1 MLFRDLADAKM
12 TKGIDCE
19 KFYALCVRG
28 RADVGTIYDMN
39 VFVLLS
45 PVGIGLIAA
54 GAAVAVIGIFLLLHF
69 TILASMRYKKT
80 VRDLSRRFE
89 YLHALLTGQDSQYLR
104 RIEAISQTNLLYT
117 DTHATYNKRFKDIR
131 DKSDSSAQAAI
142 NNLKDLLS
150 ERAYKALKAE
160 LPRCRTIIENYDEEV
175 NALNNDLL
183 LIIKPEE
190 ECRQMS
196 LHLKEELRKIKQSYF
211 IKQADLALM
220 AASFDQIFKQL
231 DEQFQ
236 AFESCVESARYDD
249 AKGILPE
256 IAAVIKE
263 LGRCLQE
270 LPNICIT
277 ITTVIPDKLASLQNR
292 YEEMVRA
299 DFPLHHLIVKGNIE
313 DMNNLLKEITERVT
327 QFDLSRVNEEL
338 DGIIAHI
345 DEYFDL
351 FDREKEARLI
361 FENECESIYAEE
373 ATIEK
378 KYIRL
383 SNGLPEVKSIYVIPP
398 KAQSQIDAIKNL
410 INKAGAT
417 KRSLDTFIHSGTK
430 QPYSIL
436 VEKMHTL
443 RDEAEAASTAID
455 DFERYLMSL
464 KSDTESAVAII
475 AEYYD
480 KLHRCEVALDHIGL
494 DVVRT
499 RYVDAIE
506 ACYGY
511 IDDVFKIV
519 HTLPIDVEAVNELIG
534 HLQEEGASLYDAV
547 MNDLEQCKL
556 ADSAILFA
564 NRDRRHLGEVNEALK
579 QTESYYFN
587 GDFRRAYT
595 ETGACLKRIRGE

>member
-1 MLFRDLADAKM
+1 M
-12 TKGIDCE
+12 T
-19 KFYALCVRG
+19 YL
-28 RADVGTIYDMN
+28 
-39 VFVLLS
+39 VLLS
-45 PVGIGLIAA
+45 PLSIGLIVAA
-54 GAAVAVIGIFLLLHF
+54 GVVVAVGLFLLLHF
-69 TILASMRYKKT
+69 TLLASMRYKKT
-80 VRDLSRRFE
+80 VRELSRRFE

-104 RIEAISQTNLLYT
+104 RIESISQTNLLYA
-117 DTHATYNKRFKDIR
+117 DTHATFNKRFKDIR

-160 LPRCRTIIENYDEEV
+160 LPRARVIIENYDEEV
-175 NALNNDLL
+175 NGLNNDLL
-183 LIIKPEE
+183 HIIKPEE

-220 AASFDQIFKQL
+220 AASFEQVFKQL

-236 AFESCVESARYDD
+236 QFETCVESARYDD
-249 AKGILPE
+249 AKNLLPD

-277 ITTVIPDKLASLQNR
+277 ITSVIPDKLASLQNR

-313 DMNNLLKEITERVT
+313 DMNNLLSEITERVT
-327 QFDLSRVNEEL
+327 QFDLRRVNEEL
-338 DGIIAHI
+338 DGIIARI

-351 FDREKEARLI
+351 FDNEKDARLI
-361 FENECESIYAEE
+361 FENECEKIYADE
-373 ATIEK
+373 ASIEK

-383 SNGLPEVKSIYVIPP
+383 SNGLPEVKSIFVIPA
-398 KAQSQIDAIKNL
+398 KAQSQIDGIKNL

-443 RDEAEAASTAID
+443 RDEATAASTAID
-455 DFERYLMSL
+455 DFERYLFSL
-464 KSDTESAVAII
+464 KSDSESAVSII
-475 AEYYD
+475 DEFYG
-480 KLHRCEVALDHIGL
+480 KLHRCEVMLDEIGL
-494 DVVRT
+494 DIVT
-499 RYVDAIE
+499 EKYASSIE
-506 ACYGY
+506 ECYTF
-511 IDDVFKIV
+511 IDEIYRLV
-519 HTLPIDVEAVNELIG
+519 HTLPIDVELVNENVGKLHSQG
-534 HLQEEGASLYDAV
+534 TACFDAITA
-547 MNDLEQCKL
+547 DYEQSKL
-556 ADSAILFA
+556 ADAAILFA
-564 NRDRRHLGEVNEALK
+564 NRDRRHLGEVNDALK

-587 GDFRRAYT
+587 GDFNRAYL
-595 ETGACLKRIRGE
+595 ETGATLKRIRGE

>member
-1 MLFRDLADAKM
+1 MSYL
-12 TKGIDCE
+12 
-19 KFYALCVRG
+19 
-28 RADVGTIYDMN
+28 
-39 VFVLLS
+39 VLLS
-45 PVGIGLIAA
+45 PLSIGLIAA
-54 GAAVAVIGIFLLLHF
+54 AGVVVAVGLFLLLHF
-69 TILASMRYKKT
+69 TLLASMRYKKT
-80 VRDLSRRFE
+80 VRELSRRFE

-104 RIEAISQTNLLYT
+104 RIESISQTNLLYA
-117 DTHATYNKRFKDIR
+117 DTHATFNKRFKDIR

-160 LPRCRTIIENYDEEV
+160 LPRARVIIENYDEEV
-175 NALNNDLL
+175 NGLNNDLL
-183 LIIKPEE
+183 HIIKPEE

-220 AASFDQIFKQL
+220 AASFEQVFKQL

-236 AFESCVESARYDD
+236 QFETCVESARYDD
-249 AKGILPE
+249 AKNLLPD

-277 ITTVIPDKLASLQNR
+277 ITSVIPDKLASLQNR

-313 DMNNLLKEITERVT
+313 DMNNLLGEITQRVT
-327 QFDLSRVNEEL
+327 QFDLRRVNEEL
-338 DGIIAHI
+338 DGIIARI

-351 FDREKEARLI
+351 FDNEKDARLI
-361 FENECESIYAEE
+361 FENECEKIYADE
-373 ATIEK
+373 ASIEK

-383 SNGLPEVKSIYVIPP
+383 SNGLPEVKSIFVIPS
-398 KAQSQIDAIKNL
+398 KAQSQIDGIKNL

-443 RDEAEAASTAID
+443 RDEAAAASSAID
-455 DFERYLMSL
+455 DFERYLFSL
-464 KSDTESAVAII
+464 KSDSESAVSII
-475 AEYYD
+475 DEFYE
-480 KLHRCEVALDHIGL
+480 KLHRSEVMLDEIGL
-494 DVVRT
+494 DVVT
-499 RYVDAIE
+499 EKYASSIE
-506 ACYGY
+506 ECYSF
-511 IDDVFKIV
+511 IDEIYRLV
-519 HTLPIDVEAVNELIG
+519 HTLPIDVELVNENVGKLHSQG
-534 HLQEEGASLYDAV
+534 TACFDAITA
-547 MNDLEQCKL
+547 DYEQSKL
-556 ADSAILFA
+556 ADAAILFA
-564 NRDRRHLGEVNEALK
+564 NRDRRHLGEVNDALK
-579 QTESYYFN
+579 QTESYYFS
-587 GDFRRAYT
+587 GDFNRAYL
-595 ETGACLKRIRGE
+595 ETGATLKRIRGE

>member
-1 MLFRDLADAKM
+1 MSYL
-12 TKGIDCE
+12 
-19 KFYALCVRG
+19 
-28 RADVGTIYDMN
+28 
-39 VFVLLS
+39 VLLS
-45 PVGIGLIAA
+45 PLSIGLIVAA
-54 GAAVAVIGIFLLLHF
+54 GVVVAVGLFLLLHF
-69 TILASMRYKKT
+69 TLLASMRYKKT
-80 VRDLSRRFE
+80 VRELSRRFE

-104 RIEAISQTNLLYT
+104 RIESISQTTLLYA
-117 DTHATYNKRFKDIR
+117 DTHATFNKRFKDIR

-160 LPRCRTIIENYDEEV
+160 LPRARVIIENYDEEV
-175 NALNNDLL
+175 NGLNNDLL
-183 LIIKPEE
+183 HIIKPEE

-211 IKQADLALM
+211 IKQADLVLM
-220 AASFDQIFKQL
+220 AASFEQVFKQL

-236 AFESCVESARYDD
+236 QFETCVESARYDD
-249 AKGILPE
+249 AKNLLPD

-277 ITTVIPDKLASLQNR
+277 ITSVIPDKLASLQNR

-313 DMNNLLKEITERVT
+313 DMNNLLSEITERVT
-327 QFDLSRVNEEL
+327 QFDLRRVNEEL
-338 DGIIAHI
+338 DGIIARI

-351 FDREKEARLI
+351 FDNEKEARLI
-361 FENECESIYAEE
+361 FENECEKIYADE
-373 ATIEK
+373 ASIEK

-383 SNGLPEVKSIYVIPP
+383 SNGLPEVKSIFVIPA
-398 KAQSQIDAIKNL
+398 KAQSQIDGIKNL

-443 RDEAEAASTAID
+443 RDEATAASTAID
-455 DFERYLMSL
+455 DFERYLFSL
-464 KSDTESAVAII
+464 KSDSESAVSII
-475 AEYYD
+475 DEFYG
-480 KLHRCEVALDHIGL
+480 KLHRCEVMLDEIGL
-494 DVVRT
+494 DIVT
-499 RYVDAIE
+499 EKYASSIE
-506 ACYGY
+506 ECYTF
-511 IDDVFKIV
+511 IDEIYRLV
-519 HTLPIDVEAVNELIG
+519 HTLPIDVELVNENVGKLHSQG
-534 HLQEEGASLYDAV
+534 TACFDAITA
-547 MNDLEQCKL
+547 DYEQSKL
-556 ADSAILFA
+556 ADAAILFA
-564 NRDRRHLGEVNEALK
+564 NRDRRHLGEVNDALK

-587 GDFRRAYT
+587 GDFNRAYL
-595 ETGACLKRIRGE
+595 ETGATLKRIRGE